1 MEQCIYN
8 GNQNTASYKI
18 FVLELFRFIINSCF
32 NRWVKCIFKSPHDNF
47 IKQIVSGLKHFQWTN
62 MFKPDTL

>member
-18 FVLELFRFIINSCF
+18 FVLELIGFIINSCF
-32 NRWVKCIFKSPHDNF
+32 NRWVKCILNP
-47 IKQIVSGLKHFQWTN
+47 QMT
-62 MFKPDTL
+62 TLLNG

>member
-18 FVLELFRFIINSCF
+18 FVLELFEFNTNSYF
-32 NRWVKCIFKSPHDNF
+32 NRWVKCILNPHM
-47 IKQIVSGLKHFQWTN
+47 T
-62 MFKPDTL
+62 TLLNR